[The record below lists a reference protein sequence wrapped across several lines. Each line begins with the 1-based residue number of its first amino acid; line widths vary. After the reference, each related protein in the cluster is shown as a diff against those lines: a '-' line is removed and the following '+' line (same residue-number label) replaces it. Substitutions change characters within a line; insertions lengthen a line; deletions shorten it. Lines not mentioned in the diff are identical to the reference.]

1 MSNKVLGQYTLL
13 SDIPT
18 DSLFYTVVSGVAY
31 KTTLGA
37 IQTGLNLSVLDLSD
51 TPSSYATT
59 ALRSDPTKYYF
70 LSVNSAGNATEFAQ
84 VRFTDLLNVPSTIA
98 SMESDS
104 NGQRFLGVAQGAS
117 SVTAEYVDFT
127 GLQDTPSS
135 YSSASLKLVRVN
147 SAANAI
153 EFVDSASVFT
163 QTTGFTELNDTPNS
177 YAGHG
182 GKYVKVTSDATGLEF
197 TSSISSTASVAC
209 GETLN
214 MSIPIA
220 SSASAIDGFPR
231 DRILLQQD
239 NRNFFVY
246 SHWMKP
252 TGFDS
257 GQEITINLSFI
268 GREHSPLNPRY
279 YYNLY
284 CITGTTGSDPTTF
297 DKSVDVPLLTDY
309 VDTTG
314 LTSTSVNL
322 KKTHSFSSAL
332 NDDVVA
338 LYFCLERTNGTSG
351 AENSSGIDING
362 IGITYY
368 QNAI

>member
-59 ALRSDPTKYYF
+59 SSRSDPTKYYF
-70 LSVNSAGNATEFAQ
+70 LSVNSAGNATQFAQ
-84 VRFTDLLNVPSTIA
+84 VRFTDLLQVPSTIA
-98 SMESDS
+98 ALESDIY
-104 NGQRFLGVAQGAS
+104 GQKFLGVGNGDASITAQ
-117 SVTAEYVDFT
+117 YVDFT

-153 EFVDSASVFT
+153 EFVDSSSVFT

-182 GKYVKVTSDATGLEF
+182 GKYVKVTADATGLEF

-214 MSIPIA
+214 LIIPSSSTATNENIA
-220 SSASAIDGFPR
+220 FPPRGIKLDTVDGSEYV
-231 DRILLQQD
+231 ISQ
-239 NRNFFVY
+239 
-246 SHWMKP
+246 WMKP

-257 GQEITINLSFI
+257 GQDVTLDVAFI
-268 GREHSPLNPRY
+268 GTEHDSNNPRY

-284 CITGTTGSDPTTF
+284 CVTGTTGTSITADPTTGTPLVTSYIDMTGAGSNELRKNQHTF
-297 DKSVDVPLLTDY
+297 SAQLSSDV
-309 VDTTG
+309 
-314 LTSTSVNL
+314 
-322 KKTHSFSSAL
+322 A
-332 NDDVVA
+332 A
-338 LYFCLERTNGTSG
+338 LYFYLERTSGTSG
-351 AENSSGIDING
+351 AETASGVNLNG
-362 IGITYY
+362 LGITYY

>member
-59 ALRSDPTKYYF
+59 SSRSDPTKYYF
-70 LSVNSAGNATEFAQ
+70 LSVNSAGNATQFAQ
-84 VRFTDLLNVPSTIA
+84 VRFTDLLQVPSTISA
-98 SMESDS
+98 LESDIY
-104 NGQRFLGVAQGAS
+104 GQKFLGVGNGDTSITAQ
-117 SVTAEYVDFT
+117 YVDFT

-153 EFVDSASVFT
+153 EFVDSSSVFT

-182 GKYVKVTSDATGLEF
+182 GKYVKVTADATGLEF

-214 MSIPIA
+214 LSIPTA
-220 SSASAIDGFPR
+220 SSASEAGSFPYPK
-231 DRILLQQD
+231 ILLQQD
-239 NRNFFVY
+239 NGNYYAV
-246 SHWMKP
+246 SSWMKP

-257 GQEITINLSFI
+257 GQDVTLDVTFI
-268 GREHSPLNPRY
+268 GQEHASLNPRY
-279 YYNLY
+279 YYNIY
-284 CITGTTGSDPTTF
+284 CVTGTDGGTVMDNPTTGL
-297 DKSVDVPLLTDY
+297 SPLITDY
-309 VDTTG
+309 VDM
-314 LTSTSVNL
+314 TSAATNTL
-322 KKTHSFSSAL
+322 KRKRHTFNAALSS
-332 NDDVVA
+332 DVSA
-338 LYFCLERTNGTSG
+338 LYFWIERTNGTSG
-351 AENSSGIDING
+351 AENASGVNLNG
-362 IGITYY
+362 LGITYY